1 MSHSLTLSYGV
12 PQLIVPHTMLTLSS
26 CLLKCPN
33 TQIYPVHTG
42 LNFLGDLFSLSH
54 LGIGEAGL
62 NN

>member
-1 MSHSLTLSYGV
+1 
-12 PQLIVPHTMLTLSS
+12 MLTLSS

-54 LGIGEAGL
+54 LGIGEEGL